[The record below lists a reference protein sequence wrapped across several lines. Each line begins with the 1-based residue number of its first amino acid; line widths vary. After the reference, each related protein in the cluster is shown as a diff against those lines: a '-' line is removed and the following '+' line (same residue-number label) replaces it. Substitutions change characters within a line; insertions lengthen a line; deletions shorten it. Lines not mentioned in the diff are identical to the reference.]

1 MRDGGTTGVR
11 GDAESP
17 VPDAVGRLLAL
28 LVKRLG
34 VESMDRIWIFPPL
47 IKGRREL
54 GLVAVSSF
62 SEDPSQRNLV
72 TARYEAEL
80 TGRGVVFD
88 SEFISEGTT
97 PDDRLPQIMD
107 GVVRRSDLQLGVPRE
122 VRIGGDM
129 SRFKILARESGWEDP
144 PEN

>member
-1 MRDGGTTGVR
+1 MLEGGKKGMDTG
-11 GDAESP
+11 AESP
-17 VPDAVGRLLAL
+17 VPDAVGRLLGL
-28 LVKRLG
+28 LEKRLDLG
-34 VESMDRIWIFPPL
+34 SVDKIWIFPPL
-47 IKGRREL
+47 IKGRRQL

-62 SEDPSQRNLV
+62 SDDPVSRNLV

-88 SEFISEGTT
+88 SEFLSEGTA
-97 PDDRLPQIMD
+97 PADRLPQIMD

-122 VRIGGDM
+122 VRIGGEPEL
-129 SRFKILARESGWEDP
+129 FWTLAREFGWDGR